1 MNELLIPEDLLQLE
15 KLKFEIEL
23 HDFDISFLGLI
34 GIDTRELMLSF
45 NKYFKKYDNIYF
57 YTPSSSDIFNEI
69 LNLEEKKDKFI
80 YINLFH
86 YKTSDFIMKLLFF
99 RDFIADYNLKLF
111 FILNKNHYNLIIKNA
126 IDFYNVSTFSYLFA
140 TYKVAVDD
148 IIDRTELDET
158 INEYRTK
165 IKSLNK
171 KQKLNFLYEIGY
183 KCNSYGDYNTGLKYL
198 LEALSIAEKVGDNK
212 YIISIKYLLGR
223 CYLEIAKYN
232 IAEKYYLE
240 VLKFY
245 KENKSNE
252 YIMTIESLVTLYYY
266 IGNYDKALE
275 YVNIFEKNLFLLNN
289 LDKELMILKNKL
301 MISEAIGKEE
311 NEELFKRAFILAE
324 QSDDS
329 SHLTTLYQLYGSYLS
344 KKDLYKEALETFNK
358 VLMIYKNR
366 NSIYMIFVIYL
377 YIGRVYIGLN
387 DYKKAFIYFNSSYNY
402 FKNNDNKINLF
413 FALRGIY
420 TCYFAFEEY
429 EKALEKSYEAISVVK
444 NFNNKEYLFDI
455 YIYINQIR
463 KTLNQFD
470 LALNILDKAKK
481 LNLKNEIL
489 LFHLYSR
496 YADTYCELNNIEL
509 SNEYFLK
516 AQEFSKFI
524 NDSDRIYM
532 IEIKAEILVLEN
544 KYDQALLEFNHI
556 LNEAKKVNNLYRI
569 ISIEKNLAYLY
580 KKMNKFKLSKRF
592 FIEAIMKIKM
602 IYPKSKKIEK
612 YKKEINEIETI
623 LGV

>member
-198 LEALSIAEKVGDNK
+198 LEALSIAEKVGNVVQEAET
-212 YIISIKYLLGR
+212 IKQKAETAYR
-223 CYLEIAKYN
+223 S
-232 IAEKYYLE
+232 AEKLQKMGVVEYVVDEGEGAHLHPE
-240 VLKFY
+240 QVMHALKTVLKDALD
-245 KENKSNE
+245 ELQPMDANE
-252 YIMTIESLVTLYYY
+252 RCEARYQRLMKFGS
-266 IGNYDKALE
+266 D
-275 YVNIFEKNLFLLNN
+275 NL
-289 LDKELMILKNKL
+289 
-301 MISEAIGKEE
+301 G
-311 NEELFKRAFILAE
+311 LA
-324 QSDDS
+324 S
-329 SHLTTLYQLYGSYLS
+329 
-344 KKDLYKEALETFNK
+344 
-358 VLMIYKNR
+358 
-366 NSIYMIFVIYL
+366 
-377 YIGRVYIGLN
+377 
-387 DYKKAFIYFNSSYNY
+387 
-402 FKNNDNKINLF
+402 
-413 FALRGIY
+413 
-420 TCYFAFEEY
+420 
-429 EKALEKSYEAISVVK
+429 
-444 NFNNKEYLFDI
+444 
-455 YIYINQIR
+455 
-463 KTLNQFD
+463 
-470 LALNILDKAKK
+470 
-481 LNLKNEIL
+481 
-489 LFHLYSR
+489 
-496 YADTYCELNNIEL
+496 
-509 SNEYFLK
+509 
-516 AQEFSKFI
+516 
-524 NDSDRIYM
+524 
-532 IEIKAEILVLEN
+532 
-544 KYDQALLEFNHI
+544 
-556 LNEAKKVNNLYRI
+556 
-569 ISIEKNLAYLY
+569 
-580 KKMNKFKLSKRF
+580 
-592 FIEAIMKIKM
+592 
-602 IYPKSKKIEK
+602 
-612 YKKEINEIETI
+612 
-623 LGV
+623 